1 MYHLEQIKNRKIK
14 MINKNKIQKLK
25 WKIIKTLEL

>member
-14 MINKNKIQKLK
+14 VINKNKIQKLK